1 MGYPD
6 ECGDMDE
13 LNPSATVICENCD
26 AEFTSEG
33 DWDGD
38 GRNEPREFEPDEK
51 LCERCREREQEMD
64 VAFVLT
70 PGGRIYA
77 APKPEE
83 ENGTFSLK
91 QLQKIV
97 GGDIEIKAIGIDS
110 IVMVMNEDAYT
121 SSGIL
126 RLPVNQK
133 ASILIAN
140 DIIRGRVLV
149 CTQELID

>member
-1 MGYPD
+1 MGFPD
-6 ECGDMDE
+6 ECGDMNE
-13 LNPSATVICENCD
+13 LNPSETVECENCD

-33 DWDGD
+33 EWDGD
-38 GRNEPREFEPDEK
+38 GRNEPREFEPDEQ

-97 GGDIEIKAIGIDS
+97 GGDIEIKALGIDN
-110 IVMVMNEDAYT
+110 IVMVMNEG
-121 SSGIL
+121 GI
-126 RLPVNQK
+126 REELPINQR
-133 ASILIAN
+133 ASILCPNNIVV
-140 DIIRGRVLV
+140 GKVLV
-149 CTQELID
+149 CTTELID